1 MGNDPVL
8 KERQEIE
15 LYYELCGVDAEYLEN
30 LDDFQILNS
39 FTYYAAEEAAAEFD
53 IAEAAIDEYR
63 RANQDC
69 TGELES
75 YAEAVATL
83 ICYEYSY
90 AFATADGGVIVEN
103 S

>member
-1 MGNDPVL
+1 MIHPVL
-8 KERQEIE
+8 KERQEIY
-15 LYYELCGVDAEYLEN
+15 LYCEACGMDEEYLEN
-30 LDDFQILNS
+30 LSDDQILND
-39 FTYYAAEEAAAEFD
+39 FTYYTAEEAAAEFG
-53 IAEAAIDEYR
+53 ITEAEADAYR

-69 TGELES
+69 TGEPCT

-103 S
+103 